1 MKVKTPATE
10 FTAVPAL
17 ARQEPMKIIA
27 TGLSYK
33 NAPVEVRERVAVPA
47 DKLRCAGCRLKVAG
61 GLSEVVVLSTCNR
74 VEIYGV
80 TTNGHWRPEA
90 LFHDPTAAAALYHH
104 EGADAVRHLL
114 SVTSGM
120 DSMVVGETE
129 ISGQIKQ
136 AYQTAQGAKLTGR
149 VTNRLFQKAFQTAK
163 DIRTRTSIGRGA
175 ASVGSVAVEL
185 AEKVFGGNLSRQV
198 VLIIGAGKMGEAC
211 VKHLLKKGA
220 TQVIVANRSLEKA
233 AALAAEFGGRA
244 VGLDGLVA
252 AVAEAD
258 IVVSSTGSPQ
268 TILNRSQVEAAMR
281 GRRNRPLVL
290 IDIAVPRD
298 IGREVASLPNVFLH
312 DIDDLQAIVCENLRH
327 REQELALCRELIETH
342 TTEVLERLTPRRE
355 SGGSAPERAEVPS
368 AWEPAMMPAT

>member
-1 MKVKTPATE
+1 
-10 FTAVPAL
+10 
-17 ARQEPMKIIA
+17 MKIVA

-33 NAPVEVRERVAVPA
+33 NAPVEVREQVAVPA

-61 GLSEVVVLSTCNR
+61 GLSEVVVVSTCNR
-74 VEIYGV
+74 VEVYGV
-80 TTNGHWRPEA
+80 TTNGHWRPEV
-90 LFHDPTAAAALYHH
+90 LFHHPAAAEALYHH
-104 EGADAVRHLL
+104 EGEDAVRHLL
-114 SVTSGM
+114 SVASGM

-149 VTNRLFQKAFQTAK
+149 FTNRLFQKAFETAK

-185 AEKVFGGNLSRQV
+185 AEKVFGGDLSHQT

-211 VKHLLKKGA
+211 VRHLIKKGA

-233 AALAAEFGGRA
+233 EALAAEFGGRA
-244 VGLDGLVA
+244 VGLDQLISVL
-252 AVAEAD
+252 AEAD

-268 TILNRSQVEAAMR
+268 TILNRSQVETAMR
-281 GRRNRPLVL
+281 ERRNRPLVL

-298 IGREVASLPNVFLH
+298 IGRDVAALPNVFLH
-312 DIDDLQAIVCENLRH
+312 DIDDLQAIVRENLRH
-327 REQELALCRELIETH
+327 REQELSLCRELIEAH
-342 TTEVLERLTPRRE
+342 TAEVLARLTPRR
-355 SGGSAPERAEVPS
+355 APERPAAVP
-368 AWEPAMMPAT
+368 AWGPALVPAM

>member
-1 MKVKTPATE
+1 
-10 FTAVPAL
+10 
-17 ARQEPMKIIA
+17 MKIVA

-61 GLSEVVVLSTCNR
+61 GLTEVVVVSTCNR

-80 TTNGHWRPEA
+80 TANGSWRPEV
-90 LFHDPTAAAALYHH
+90 LFNDPGAAAALYHH

-120 DSMVVGETE
+120 DSMVLGETE

-149 VTNRLFQKAFQTAK
+149 VTNRLFQKAFETAK

-185 AEKVFGGNLSRQV
+185 AEKVFGGDLSRQT
-198 VLIIGAGKMGEAC
+198 VLIVGAGKMGEAC
-211 VKHLLKKGA
+211 VRHLQKKGA
-220 TQVIVANRSLEKA
+220 TRIVVANRSLEKA
-233 AALAAEFGGRA
+233 TVLAEEFGGRA
-244 VGLDGLVA
+244 VGLEDLVA

-258 IVVSSTGSPQ
+258 IVVSSTGSPH
-268 TILNRSQVEAAMR
+268 TILSREQVEAAMR
-281 GRRNRPLVL
+281 GRPRPLVI

-298 IGREVASLPNVFLH
+298 IERDVATLPNVFLH
-312 DIDDLQAIVCENLRH
+312 DIDDLQAIVRENLRH
-327 REQELALCRELIETH
+327 REQELALCRQMIEAH
-342 TTEVLERLTPRRE
+342 AVEVLERLAPRPM
-355 SGGSAPERAEVPS
+355 PEREAAMA
-368 AWEPAMMPAT
+368 AWEPALAPAG